1 MPGSVQVSGDT
12 KRSEAEQVPALVQR
26 HSWVP
31 CGMLIQRKYISSY
44 SELHLEP
51 LATKFLWMSEVMT
64 GWGFI
69 VLPVK
74 ISLCKDVQSVMVK
87 AQGPHGTTKPVYI
100 PSSCLNLGTWAKGA
114 RLLTEQSQGSRSG
127 LVEEPR

>member
-1 MPGSVQVSGDT
+1 MPGSVHVSGD
-12 KRSEAEQVPALVQR
+12 KMRSKADEVSALVQH

-31 CGMLIQRKYISSY
+31 CGMLIQCKY

-51 LATKFLWMSEVMT
+51 LATKFPWMSEVMT
-64 GWGFI
+64 GW
-69 VLPVK
+69 VLVALPVQ

-87 AQGPHGTTKPVYI
+87 AQGPHGAAKPVYI
-100 PSSCLNLGTWAKGA
+100 PSSCLNSGTWSKGA
-114 RLLTEQSQGSRSG
+114 RLLTEQSQGPRSR

>member
-1 MPGSVQVSGDT
+1 M
-12 KRSEAEQVPALVQR
+12 RSEAEQVPALAQR

-31 CGMLIQRKYISSY
+31 CGTLIQRKYTSSC